1 MAYNFDTLPFTVIS
15 KNARE
20 INLGLVTLS
29 TDLTIENEM
38 QFFLGDGKKSLLH
51 SRIKSK
57 DEVNT
62 SNLRE
67 MKEHFKECLSLFPPN
82 HKFDVIGYGCTS
94 GALMIGDQ
102 EIQKIIKSNIP
113 VREVTS
119 PLIAVKRAL
128 KFLNVKKLGFL
139 APYNSEISQKMCQE
153 LEEDQIS
160 ILAAV
165 TFDEPM
171 DSIVGNISPQSIL
184 QALSELKNRDNTL
197 DLDAVFV
204 SCTGLKCSSII
215 SKAESQLKIP
225 VLSSNS
231 VLAWDMAR
239 LCRLSIGSDEKG
251 ILFQTKV
258 EKLK

>member
-82 HKFDVIGYGCTS
+82 HQFDVIGYGCTS

-102 EIQKIIKSNIP
+102 KIQKI
-113 VREVTS
+113 V
-119 PLIAVKRAL
+119 
-128 KFLNVKKLGFL
+128 
-139 APYNSEISQKMCQE
+139 C
-153 LEEDQIS
+153 
-160 ILAAV
+160 
-165 TFDEPM
+165 
-171 DSIVGNISPQSIL
+171 
-184 QALSELKNRDNTL
+184 
-197 DLDAVFV
+197 
-204 SCTGLKCSSII
+204 II
-215 SKAESQLKIP
+215 
-225 VLSSNS
+225 
-231 VLAWDMAR
+231 
-239 LCRLSIGSDEKG
+239 
-251 ILFQTKV
+251 
-258 EKLK
+258 